1 MFVARVAELL
11 EVLGGSRPLP
21 AQIATR
27 GWAPLGRGA
36 WWLLL
41 FLLGYAF
48 AGRATKFIYVDF

>member
-1 MFVARVAELL
+1 MMLARVAVLL

-21 AQIATR
+21 EHVAAR
-27 GWAPLGRGA
+27 RWASLGRGA

-41 FLLGYAF
+41 FLLAYAF